1 MSNQKM
7 ITNAAIIGGG
17 LAGLT
22 AANFL
27 ARAGMSV
34 TLFEKSHAP
43 GGRAITSQDQ
53 GFLFNLGPHALYRN
67 GAGARIL
74 KELGIAFTG
83 QVVGASG
90 SYAIAH
96 GVRHTLPAGFVSL
109 LTTGLLPLAAKLET
123 AKLLGNFQKIETK
136 PLQNITVR
144 DWLDREIR
152 RDETRQLLRA
162 LIRVAT
168 YTNAPECQSA
178 GAAIAQ
184 VQSALS
190 GGMYYLDGGWQTLID
205 GLRASA
211 EKSGAQILSGA
222 RIASVE
228 RHNEQWIIRTADDS
242 VRTASS
248 VIFAAGPREAG
259 ALMSDNAAGIL
270 KAWADSAKPIRV
282 ATLDLGLNRLPQ
294 PQARFGLGIDQPLY
308 FSVHSAYAKLAPSGG
323 AMIHATK
330 YLPPDRASDLK
341 AVEQELEAMLD
352 LMQPGWRAEVRARR
366 FLPEIMVTNAIVT
379 AAQGGLAGRPGP
391 AIPGCAGLYVAGDWV
406 GPTGELADASIASAK
421 QAAELILQSAQSRA
435 AAA

>member
-1 MSNQKM
+1 
-7 ITNAAIIGGG
+7 
-17 LAGLT
+17 
-22 AANFL
+22 
-27 ARAGMSV
+27 
-34 TLFEKSHAP
+34 
-43 GGRAITSQDQ
+43 
-53 GFLFNLGPHALYRN
+53 
-67 GAGARIL
+67 
-74 KELGIAFTG
+74 
-83 QVVGASG
+83 
-90 SYAIAH
+90 
-96 GVRHTLPAGFVSL
+96 
-109 LTTGLLPLAAKLET
+109 
-123 AKLLGNFQKIETK
+123 
-136 PLQNITVR
+136 
-144 DWLDREIR
+144 
-152 RDETRQLLRA
+152 
-162 LIRVAT
+162 
-168 YTNAPECQSA
+168 
-178 GAAIAQ
+178 
-184 VQSALS
+184 
-190 GGMYYLDGGWQTLID
+190 
-205 GLRASA
+205 
-211 EKSGAQILSGA
+211 
-222 RIASVE
+222 
-228 RHNEQWIIRTADDS
+228 
-242 VRTASS
+242 
-248 VIFAAGPREAG
+248 
-259 ALMSDNAAGIL
+259 MSDNAAGIL